1 VLPCGPLTPPG
12 PRLQM
17 TTDKT
22 NYHHGDLRA
31 ALIDA
36 ATDTIEE
43 LGPPGLTIRE
53 VAKRAGVSHAA
64 PYRHFAGKDELILAV
79 VERGFALLQDTM
91 KQARDSAGEGAV
103 EQFAASGEAYFSFAR
118 QYPTYYRVMFSGD
131 LLSGTGDETLR
142 HTSTS
147 AFLDIKSYLRDC
159 QDLELVRKDDELLQ
173 AIAIIS
179 SIHGFVSLVN
189 DNRIGMLVE
198 DKYSIEEVREFLIK
212 SIFEGIG

>member
-1 VLPCGPLTPPG
+1 
-12 PRLQM
+12 M

-22 NYHHGDLRA
+22 NYHHGDLRT

-43 LGPPGLTIRE
+43 LGPSGLTIRE

-64 PYRHFAGKDELILAV
+64 PYRHFASKDELILAV
-79 VERGFALLQDTM
+79 VERGFGLLQDTM
-91 KQARDSAGEGAV
+91 QQAREGAGEGAL

-118 QYPTYYRVMFSGD
+118 RYPTYYRVMFSGD
-131 LLSGTGDETLR
+131 LLSGTGDETLG

-147 AFLDIKSYLRDC
+147 AFVDIQGYLRDC
-159 QDLELVRKDDELLQ
+159 QGLGLVRKDDELLQ
-173 AIAIIS
+173 SIAIIS

-189 DNRIGMLVE
+189 DNRIGMLVK
-198 DKYSIEEVREFLIK
+198 DKYSIEEVREFLLK
-212 SIFEGIG
+212 TIFDGLG